1 VAAYTGNNGLTYPPI
16 SQFDPKQYLGGTL
29 PGYQNDD
36 GEAAVFAMLARGAD
50 RNTGNGPFIDSFWIP
65 EPAGSDWPGADLQD
79 MRKITFSNGAGQDA
93 GPSDRNALKIVAG
106 MTDFAALLM
115 HGPVM
120 IGSGGPPPNAMT
132 WLLATQLTVYGDGI
146 VANDPATGG
155 QVILSY
161 DPESKTIGGIESVFD
176 PKSNGFVPVDA
187 ANATKIAGDIGLPD
201 GGLAALQS
209 FAPAGYFAVTVH

>member
-1 VAAYTGNNGLTYPPI
+1 MATNPPDPAVTSAVGSPGYVAAYTSNNGVTYPPI

-36 GEAAVFAMLARGAD
+36 GEAAVFAMLARGANH
-50 RNTGNGPFIDSFWIP
+50 NTGNGPFIDGFWIP

-79 MRKITFSNGAGQDA
+79 MRKITFSNGAGRDA
-93 GPSDRNALKIVAG
+93 GPSDRNAFQIVAG

-132 WLLATQLTVYGDGI
+132 WLLATQLTVLGDGI
-146 VANDPATGG
+146 VANDPATGS
-155 QVILSY
+155 QVILI
-161 DPESKTIGGIESVFD
+161 PIRRSKTIGGIESV
-176 PKSNGFVPVDA
+176 
-187 ANATKIAGDIGLPD
+187 L
-201 GGLAALQS
+201 
-209 FAPAGYFAVTVH
+209 